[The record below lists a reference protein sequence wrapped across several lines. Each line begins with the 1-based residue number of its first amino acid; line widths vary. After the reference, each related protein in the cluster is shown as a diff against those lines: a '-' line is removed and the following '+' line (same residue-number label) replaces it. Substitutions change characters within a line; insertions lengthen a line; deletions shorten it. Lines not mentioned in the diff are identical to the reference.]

1 MAYPEPPTNPNGSE
15 NTTEEQKYKYEFRG
29 DSPIELES
37 DDFLSRTDF
46 SRHLAEALSGWK
58 GEESLVLALNGPWG
72 SGKTS
77 LINLTVKSICD
88 KKERSNKNS
97 RWYNKVI
104 TLFQRFFKNAK
115 VKESFEL
122 PTIIHF
128 NPWVYSEEGN
138 IQKHFFDQIAKELEL
153 KNDTVQDK
161 KIAKRMRYYSS
172 ILELVSPGKQLS
184 QLWVMKLVKI
194 VFFAALGSLYYTYF
208 ESFSQIA
215 IYVIIGLIVLY
226 VLLIVF
232 KSYLYKF
239 ASFFE
244 SRSEYQSKT
253 LSELKKELQEELRV
267 RGKKLL
273 IIIDD
278 IDRLDVDEIRPLLK
292 LVRSNA
298 NFPNTIYLLIF
309 DREVVEKYL
318 QEKIGVQ
325 GKDYLGKIVQVRFDI
340 PHVNSSKILTYLDKE
355 LDRII
360 KQLPQSATVYF
371 TSDGIRWQAI
381 INSGFKDF
389 FKNIRDVKR
398 FANSLEF
405 NISKMHQ
412 GGVMEVNPIDF
423 IAIEAIRIFLPGLYS
438 FIKNNKDILTQNHE
452 SHPLGRIKE
461 DDQKDIDKILLP
473 IIPENSPKIKSL
485 LSYLFPQIG
494 SFLGTDYSYSDG
506 FRIEWNKNLRVCSV
520 NNFDCYFTLIPG
532 GADDEISQ
540 FTLQNIL
547 TSSGSL
553 KDFESILQKYLKQ
566 KKIDKLLFKLHERAL
581 DKNNLLTDNR
591 ENVIKAML
599 NIADYLPKEKVIS
612 YIYGLDSLLVGI
624 IYELLGQNEIPHEN
638 YQVFKNAA
646 ESSKGCIGII
656 KTISSLL
663 PSENEIRVPQL
674 NFSEE
679 DVRGLRELGVTKIS
693 KYDWDKLMVHDDLLY
708 ILYRWKEWDIN
719 NGLKDFLAWAE
730 EDKMR
735 YVRLIT
741 RLISA
746 SFDFPLE
753 EVAILYN
760 NLVSFKCIRELL
772 NPDEV
777 KSKLE
782 ELKSDDS
789 FYSEHRDFF
798 DKALGKP

>member
-1 MAYPEPPTNPNGSE
+1 MNKPEPSTNPNESE

-77 LINLTVKSICD
+77 LINLAVKSICD

-97 RWYNKVI
+97 RWYNRVI

-184 QLWVMKLVKI
+184 QLWVVKLVKI

-215 IYVIIGLIVLY
+215 IYVIFGLIVLY

-253 LSELKKELQEELRV
+253 LSELKKELQEELGA

-273 IIIDD
+273 IILDD
-278 IDRLDVDEIRPLLK
+278 IDRLDKSEIQQLFK
-292 LVRSNA
+292 LVRVNA
-298 NFPNTIYLLIF
+298 NFPNTIYLLAF

-318 QEKIGVQ
+318 DEPVGIS
-325 GKDYLGKIVQVRFDI
+325 GKDYLGKIVQVNFDI
-340 PHVNSSKILTYLDKE
+340 PHVNLSKIASYLDGNLEELIDKLPTKAKGHKE
-355 LDRII
+355 
-360 KQLPQSATVYF
+360 
-371 TSDGIRWQAI
+371 SDLTRWHVIRDI
-381 INSGFKDF
+381 LISVF

-398 FANSLEF
+398 FINGLEF
-405 NISKMHQ
+405 NISKMQQ
-412 GGVMEVNPIDF
+412 GGEMEVNYIDF
-423 IAIEAIRIFLPGLYS
+423 VAIEAIRIFLPELYTYL
-438 FIKNNKDILTQNHE
+438 KNNKDILTQTNEVHL
-452 SHPLGRIKE
+452 LGRDKRK
-461 DDQKDIDKILLP
+461 DQEQITATLLP
-473 IIPENSPKIKSL
+473 IISENSSKIKSL
-485 LSYLFPQIG
+485 LSNLFPQIG
-494 SFLGTDYSYSDG
+494 SFLGTGISYSDSSY
-506 FRIEWNKNLRVCSV
+506 IEWNKNLRVCAFDY
-520 NNFDCYFTLIPG
+520 FDCYFTLVPG
-532 GADDEISQ
+532 GGDDEIGQ
-540 FTLQNIL
+540 FTLQKIL
-547 TSSGSL
+547 ISSGSL
-553 KDFESILQKYLKQ
+553 KEFESKVIFYLGND
-566 KKIDKLLFKLHERAL
+566 KIDKLLIKLHEKAL
-581 DKNNLLTDNR
+581 AKENLLFENR
-591 ENVIKAML
+591 QNVIQAL
-599 NIADYLPKEKVIS
+599 FNISDDLPKGKMIS
-612 YIYGLDSLLVGI
+612 FSIGIDTLLYATIYSLLST
-624 IYELLGQNEIPHEN
+624 NDAPHEN
-638 YQVFKNAA
+638 CLLLLNTA
-646 ESSKGCIGII
+646 ESSVSLIGPL
-656 KTISSLL
+656 KTISGLL
-663 PSENEIRVPQL
+663 SSENEKSIPGC
-674 NFSEE
+674 NFSEVE
-679 DVRGLRELGVTKIS
+679 VRSLKDLGITKIS
-693 KYDWDKLMVHDDLLY
+693 NYDREKLIEHDDLLY
-708 ILYRWKEWDIN
+708 ILYRWKEWDTI
-719 NGLKDFLAWAE
+719 NGLQDFLAWAE
-730 EDKMR
+730 EEGVR
-735 YVRLIT
+735 FVRLIT
-741 RLISA
+741 RLIDGSY
-746 SFDFPLE
+746 DFPSE
-753 EVAILYN
+753 EVDNLDNKLY
-760 NLVSFKCIRELL
+760 SFKCVRELL

-777 KSKLE
+777 KLKLE
-782 ELKSDDS
+782 GLKSNAS